1 MCGRYSITTTFE
13 AVRKL
18 FGLRSG
24 VPNWWVPR
32 YNVAPTQL
40 APVVRLRDGER
51 ELVQL
56 RWGLIPFW
64 AKDEKIGYQT
74 INAKCETIATKPAFR
89 EAFRRRHC
97 LVATDGFYE
106 WLKPASGP
114 KQPFRIVR
122 RDRAPF
128 ALAGLWERWRP
139 AAGAE
144 AVETFTVITC
154 APNDVCAALH
164 DRMPVIVDPADYAE
178 WLAAAPGAEALLRP
192 CPADALEAYPVP
204 AAVGNVRN
212 EGPELIEP
220 VAGRAAAAAAEP
232 PASFGRLL

>member
-1 MCGRYSITTTFE
+1 MCGRYSITSTFE

-18 FGLRSG
+18 FGLRPG

-40 APVVRLRDGER
+40 APVVRLREGER
-51 ELVQL
+51 ELAQL

-64 AKDEKIGYQT
+64 AKDAKIGVQT
-74 INAKCETIATKPAFR
+74 INAKCETLATKPAFR
-89 EAFRRRHC
+89 EAFGRRHC
-97 LVATDGFYE
+97 LVVTDGFYE
-106 WLKPASGP
+106 WLKPEGGP

-122 RDRAPF
+122 KDREPF

-139 AAGAE
+139 EPGAE
-144 AVETFTVITC
+144 PLETFTVVTC
-154 APNDVCAALH
+154 PPNALCAGLH
-164 DRMPVIVDPADYAE
+164 DRMPVIVDPADHGT
-178 WLAAAPGAEALLRP
+178 WLAAGAGAAALLRP
-192 CPADALEAYPVP
+192 CPADAFEAYRVP

-220 VAGRAAAAAAEP
+220 LAAPAAPAAP
-232 PASFGRLL
+232 RDFGRLL